1 MKKIAF
7 FCIPAHG
14 HTNPMLPVAAE
25 LVKRGNTVRFYS
37 FNEFENKI
45 KSTGAEFVSCDEFLG
60 ELTEKEEAGLKN
72 VSTTEMTIQDIRI
85 TLNMDSFL
93 DEEFKTFQPDVV
105 YSDSVCFWGK
115 LNAWKHNIPLVV
127 STSTFAFNQM
137 ASQYMKNSPK
147 ELADMIFGLPKISK
161 ALKTLEPYG
170 YNVKNALSLVQS
182 DNKTDSVVYTS
193 ERFQPYSE
201 SFSDHYFFVGPSVF
215 SKVQPDKDK
224 ERPLVYISMGTVI
237 NDRPDFYS
245 KCIEALKGEN
255 LDVIISCGNALDISA
270 LGELPENIKVYPYVD
285 QLDVLSKADAFI
297 THCGMNSVSESLYMA
312 TPMVLYPQTGEQHAV
327 ARRAKEIGAGVTLA
341 SDSVQGIRSAV
352 LEILNNSSYAARAKE
367 CSEDFRSCSGT
378 VGAAEFIENAPHKS
392 EGVDILDELNKANGK
407 IQIAYWTVVFL
418 LIVLFGF
425 LISRKYVWIIGV
437 CLGVLSAPITK
448 AIQKK
453 KYNSLVKSRKR
464 K

>member
-25 LVKRGNTVRFYS
+25 LVRRGNTVRFYS

-45 KSTGAEFVSCDEFLG
+45 KATGADFVSCDEFLG

-85 TLNMDSFL
+85 ALNMDSFL
-93 DEEFKTFQPDVV
+93 DDEFKTFQPDVV

-115 LNAWKHNIPLVV
+115 LNAWKHNVPLVV

-147 ELADMIFGLPKISK
+147 EIADMIFGLPKISK

-170 YNVKNALSLVQS
+170 YKVKNALSLVQS

-201 SFSDHYFFVGPSVF
+201 SFSNHYAFVGPSVF
-215 SKVQPDKDK
+215 SKVRPDKDK
-224 ERPLVYISMGTVI
+224 DRPLVYISMGTVI
-237 NDRPDFYS
+237 NDRPDFYA
-245 KCIEALKGEN
+245 KCIEALKNEN
-255 LDVIISCGNALDISA
+255 LDVIISCGNALDVSV

-285 QLDVLSKADAFI
+285 QLDILSKADAFI

-312 TPMVLYPQTGEQHAV
+312 TPMVLYPQTGEQQAV
-327 ARRAKEIGAGVTLA
+327 ARRAKEIGAGVMLA
-341 SDSVQGIRSAV
+341 NDSVDEIRSAV
-352 LEILNNSSYAARAKE
+352 LEILNNDSYAAGAKE
-367 CSEDFRSCSGT
+367 CSKDFRSCSGT
-378 VGAAEFIENAPHKS
+378 VGAAEFIETAPHNS
-392 EGVDILDELNKANGK
+392 DGIDILEELNKSNGK
-407 IQIAYWTVVFL
+407 ILISYWMVVSALIGLFGL
-418 LIVLFGF
+418 LI
-425 LISRKYVWIIGV
+425 SWKYVWIIGIPAGA
-437 CLGVLSAPITK
+437 LLTPITR

-453 KYNSLVKSRKR
+453 KYHSLVKNRERK
-464 K
+464 